1 MARRDQPLVCIDF
14 MLDQLR
20 VIEVQ
25 DGEITGFFVRP
36 LPAGSLRSGDP
47 VEPRLIASELQ
58 ESMRAVGMRG
68 IEARL
73 ALPDEA
79 AVAKIVELPRM
90 PDRHLRKAVAYAAE
104 RALPFPLD
112 RAAWSWEVIA
122 RDETTISVY
131 LVAAWR
137 DTVDRIAE
145 VASSA
150 GLKPTAVEPRALAV
164 ARTFGVARVTVL
176 EASGSQLHLTQV
188 LPLQAAYVEAGI
200 CPSDPQEAEMAIER
214 LLQRSSRRQ
223 LGVNDLELSQLVL
236 AGDLENAGLFLSI
249 PATPL
254 VTLLNGHPPHRP
266 KAMDSGYYLASI
278 GLAMRN

>member
-1 MARRDQPLVCIDF
+1 MARRGRPFVCIDF

-36 LPAGSLRSGDP
+36 LPVGSLRSGDP
-47 VEPRLIASELQ
+47 VEPQLIGIELQ
-58 ESMRAVGMRG
+58 ESMRALGMQS

-79 AVAKIVELPRM
+79 AVGKIVELPRM

-104 RALPFPLD
+104 RALPFQLD

-122 RDETTISVY
+122 RDEATISVY

-137 DTVDRIAE
+137 DTVDRITE

-150 GLKPTAVEPRALAV
+150 GLKPTVVEPRALAV
-164 ARTFGVARVTVL
+164 ARTFGVARVTVI
-176 EASGSQLHLTQV
+176 EASASQLRLTQV
-188 LPLQAAYVEAGI
+188 LPSQVAYVDAGI
-200 CPSDPQEAEMAIER
+200 CPSDPTEAGAAIER

-223 LGVNDLELSQLVL
+223 LGVNDLEPSPVVL
-236 AGDLENAGLFLSI
+236 AGDLEDAGLFLSV

-254 VTLLNGHPPHRP
+254 ATLLNGHPPHRP